1 MLDAIIGQISHLWNT
16 SEAFTQITIV
26 DEGFSQQLKWR
37 SGADSSSTSL
47 VPILSLDLDS
57 FDLLLIRSSKARR
70 LLFCLSFITA
80 DVLRKVKQIL
90 TQSGATETVIVMS
103 VSPDAFKAVIDSS
116 KAQLQFLLAFD
127 GSSATDRSY
136 EWLQQYLSPECSGI
150 LYYPLHSFPVLPLI
164 KSCKT
169 EPSGNAIARCE
180 LYNIS
185 DRGVNPL
192 SLHNIDM
199 WDDNDNRKNI
209 SDVPAADIPLKDSV
223 KLKGLAHELAGTL
236 VFDLG
241 LDPSSSIY
249 ALGNT
254 SSLVGRHLQP
264 LISSL
269 SQMRSSL
276 QGTGRVQSCA
286 GTEILLPSSL
296 TANATSDTATK
307 RTKQPENLF
316 RNDSESTSLFPP
328 TSKSTISRSH
338 SQESNGS
345 SSGLQLHKY
354 SSTSGSLEALQTAS
368 LLLIDRTQ
376 DLYTPCV
383 HSGEVSRDQCSPPL
397 AHRIVCALTGGRG
410 SGGDSSS
417 SSTSSS
423 SFASYDIGPMTP
435 FCPPYKSTAASASSS
450 YERSRPGRDKE
461 KERGSDTDR
470 LHRLFP
476 AVTALPFQGP
486 LSLCMPSS
494 TSTAVIGMKGVTGG
508 AEVSDH
514 DDISLLKQALFSG
527 SEEEGRQ
534 LLCAALLTAIK
545 KFKGQPP
552 VSKRGRGLGAEVLA
566 LVQALSVSPGYNTD
580 NDECSDDGGDA
591 GFSAWA
597 GRGSTKGTG
606 DTVLLSSQPSKKA
619 QFSSLGF
626 TPSTCLRTQVTIHEL
641 EIINPVHVLYYNL
654 CTLLRALCEHPICVC
669 LLSILSVLLIL
680 HLPILTL
687 HPPHSLTHSLSL
699 RPCCLCPFWS

>member
-1 MLDAIIGQISHLWNT
+1 MLDTIIGQISHLWNT
-16 SEAFTQITIV
+16 SETLAQITIV

-37 SGADSSSTSL
+37 SGAYSSSTSL
-47 VPILSLDLDS
+47 IPILSLDLDS

-103 VSPDAFKAVIDSS
+103 VSPDAFKAIIDSS
-116 KAQLQFLLAFD
+116 KAQLQFLQAFD

-136 EWLQQYLSPECSGI
+136 EWLLQYLSPECVGI

-164 KSCKT
+164 RSCRT
-169 EPSGNAIARCE
+169 EPSGNTVARCE

-185 DRGVNPL
+185 DRDVNPL
-192 SLHNIDM
+192 TLHSIDM
-199 WDDNDNRKNI
+199 WEDTDTRKNI
-209 SDVPAADIPLKDSV
+209 SEVAAADIPLKDSS

-276 QGTGRVQSCA
+276 LGTDRVQSSCV
-286 GTEILLPSSL
+286 GTEVLLPTSM
-296 TANATSDTATK
+296 TANATSDTTAK
-307 RTKQPENLF
+307 RTNQPLNMF
-316 RNDSESTSLFPP
+316 RNDSESGSLFPP
-328 TSKSTISRSH
+328 PSKSSISRSQ
-338 SQESNGS
+338 SQESNDA
-345 SSGLQLHKY
+345 SSGIKLHKY
-354 SSTSGSLEALQTAS
+354 SATSGSLDALQTAS

-383 HSGEVSRDQCSPPL
+383 HSGEVSRDHCSPPL

-410 SGGDSSS
+410 SACDSSS
-417 SSTSSS
+417 SSSS
-423 SFASYDIGPMTP
+423 SFSFSPYDIGAMPP
-435 FCPPYKSTAASASSS
+435 FCPPDKSVAATSSS
-450 YERSRPGRDKE
+450 YERNRPARDKN
-461 KERGSDTDR
+461 SDTDR
-470 LHRLFP
+470 LRRLFP

-486 LSLCMPSS
+486 LSLCVPRS
-494 TSTAVIGMKGVTGG
+494 TSTAVSGMKGVTD
-508 AEVSDH
+508 AEVFDH
-514 DDISLLKQALFSG
+514 DDITLLRQALFSG

-534 LLCAALLTAIK
+534 LLCAALLAAIK

-566 LVQALSVSPGYNTD
+566 LVQALSASPGYNE
-580 NDECSDDGGDA
+580 NDKENGGDA
-591 GFSAWA
+591 GFSAWT
-597 GRGSTKGTG
+597 GRGSAQGTG
-606 DTVLLSSQPSKKA
+606 DAVLSAYPSKKA

-626 TPSTCLRTQVTIHEL
+626 TPSTCLHTQV
-641 EIINPVHVLYYNL
+641 
-654 CTLLRALCEHPICVC
+654 
-669 LLSILSVLLIL
+669 
-680 HLPILTL
+680 
-687 HPPHSLTHSLSL
+687 LTHES
-699 RPCCLCPFWS
+699 